1 MYIGTGDILAIIIA
15 MSTSIT
21 VVILAVLQ
29 NAQLHKDNLNLRRKL
44 NIERIARD
52 SYGIRN

>member
-1 MYIGTGDILAIIIA
+1 MYIGTWDILAIIIA

-29 NAQLHKDNLNLRRKL
+29 NAQLHKENLNLRRKL
-44 NIERIARD
+44 NMERIARD
-52 SYGIRN
+52 IHGIRN

>member
-1 MYIGTGDILAIIIA
+1 MYIGTWDILAIIIA

-29 NAQLHKDNLNLRRKL
+29 NAQLHKENLNLRRKL
-44 NIERIARD
+44 NMERIARD
-52 SYGIRN
+52 IRN